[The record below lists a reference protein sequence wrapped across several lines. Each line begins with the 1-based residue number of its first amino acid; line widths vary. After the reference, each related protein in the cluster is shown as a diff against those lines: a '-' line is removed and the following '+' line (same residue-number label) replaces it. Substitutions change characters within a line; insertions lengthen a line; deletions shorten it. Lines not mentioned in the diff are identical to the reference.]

1 VDPRDATSYGL
12 FCGLTLVSRLTT
24 LKNVLVCTPDLR
36 QGGGVTNY
44 YRTLR
49 LDEIPGIAYFAINR
63 DGTRSLGAKLWSALH
78 IVRSFVRTARSYVV
92 VHLNPS
98 LNRNSYY
105 RDMAFVWL
113 AARLGRRTLV
123 FFRGWDERFEE
134 KIKRSALQR
143 ALFRA
148 TYGRATAYVV
158 LGDYFKRRLLGLGVP
173 ATKPIYIET
182 TVASSEGAENL
193 DVDAKVA
200 TAARGLRVLFLSR
213 LIREKGIYI
222 AIDAFAAC
230 RGAGGEPMSLHIA
243 GSGPELA
250 AARAY
255 VEGKGVEGVVF
266 EGDVAGGRRAALLA
280 DCHVMLF
287 PTFHGEGLPN
297 SILEGMLF
305 GLAIVTRPVA
315 AIPEVVQHGVNGWL
329 EASLDAAPFA
339 GALRRLADD
348 RALLLRM
355 ARANREVAVRRF
367 TPEVVKGRLRA
378 IYSNLVSGECAA

>member
-1 VDPRDATSYGL
+1 M
-12 FCGLTLVSRLTT
+12 SRPTT
-24 LKNVLVCTPDLR
+24 LKHVLVCTPDLR

-49 LDEIPGIAYFAINR
+49 LDEIPGIAYFAVNR
-63 DGTRSLGAKLWSALH
+63 DGTRSIGGKLWTAAL
-78 IVRSFVRTARSYVV
+78 IGLGFLRTARAYAV

-123 FFRGWDERFEE
+123 FFRGWDERFEA
-134 KIKRSALQR
+134 KIRGSALQR

-173 ATKPIYIET
+173 ATTPIHVET
-182 TVASSEGAENL
+182 TVATSEGGERL
-193 DVDAKVA
+193 DVDDKVA
-200 TAARGLRVLFLSR
+200 TAAQGLRVLFLSR
-213 LIREKGIYI
+213 LIREKGIYV

-230 RGAGGEPMSLHIA
+230 RRAPGEPSMSLHVA

-255 VEGKGVEGVVF
+255 VESRGVEGVVF
-266 EGDVAGGRRAALLA
+266 EGDVAGGRKAALLR

-297 SILEGMLF
+297 CILEGMLF
-305 GLAIVTRPVA
+305 GLAIITRPVA
-315 AIPEVVQHGVNGWL
+315 AIPEVVRHGVNGWL
-329 EASLDAAPFA
+329 EASLDPAPFA
-339 GALRRLADD
+339 EALRRLAEDPE
-348 RALLLRM
+348 LLRGM
-355 ARANREVAVRRF
+355 ARANRETAVRRF
-367 TPEVVKGRLRA
+367 TPEVVRERLRA
-378 IYSNLVSGECAA
+378 IYSGLVSGECAA